1 MSIDHPDHWFLR
13 KYDDG
18 EIFGPVPF
26 VKIQEWARSAQVNPQ
41 DAVSTDKTVWNKAPM
56 VPELQMDWLVVMG
69 QDLLYGPT
77 TAEALVEFIQAGE
90 ITSET
95 EVINCANGEQ
105 TAISKTAFFQ
115 ANPHPLRPKR
125 EEPIEALLDNPA
137 PLRGGIRINLQK
149 RIREL
154 EVALMEERRHLTLA
168 EDALRRQD
176 ERIKELEAR
185 IRDYSGFKR
194 S

>member
-26 VKIQEWARSAQVNPQ
+26 AKIQEWARSAQVNPQ

-90 ITSET
+90 ITPET

-125 EEPIEALLDNPA
+125 EEPIESLLDTPA

>member
-115 ANPHPLRPKR
+115 ANPHPLRPK
-125 EEPIEALLDNPA
+125 
-137 PLRGGIRINLQK
+137 
-149 RIREL
+149 
-154 EVALMEERRHLTLA
+154 
-168 EDALRRQD
+168 
-176 ERIKELEAR
+176 
-185 IRDYSGFKR
+185 
-194 S
+194 